1 MIDFQKVQ
9 LSLQDMD
16 NFIGSKL
23 AGNDPKDLPRN
34 NLCNLLVIGILICD
48 LDTENRD
55 LHSDTC
61 ITYSGASPK
70 LLRTY

>member
-34 NLCNLLVIGILICD
+34 NLCNLLVIGSSICD
-48 LDTENRD
+48 LDVENQD
-55 LHSDTC
+55 ILSDTC
-61 ITYSGASPK
+61 IVYSVTSPN
-70 LLRTY
+70 